1 MLANADVRLG
11 IRKNARRRDGAA
23 KRRLDRTAQRWFS
36 PRNTSAKMTLLDR
49 FRGEGGR
56 RLCVEALA
64 AQRLVSGNRELAEDL
79 ADRAE
84 VLAVPAGQ
92 TLISQGAEDNDIYFI
107 LAGTFDVVVS
117 GRRVAGRSAGDH
129 VGEMAAVQPAQK
141 RSATVTA
148 LEDAIVAKLSAE
160 VFSNLGSRY
169 PQLYRLI
176 AQELA
181 RRVLQLESRS
191 IE

>member
-1 MLANADVRLG
+1 M
-11 IRKNARRRDGAA
+11 
-23 KRRLDRTAQRWFS
+23 
-36 PRNTSAKMTLLDR
+36 
-49 FRGEGGR
+49 
-56 RLCVEALA
+56 
-64 AQRLVSGNRELAEDL
+64 
-79 ADRAE
+79 
-84 VLAVPAGQ
+84 
-92 TLISQGAEDNDIYFI
+92 
-107 LAGTFDVVVS
+107 VVS

-160 VFSNLGSRY
+160 VFSNLGSRH
-169 PQLYRLI
+169 PHLYRLI
-176 AQELA
+176 AQELS

>member
-1 MLANADVRLG
+1 
-11 IRKNARRRDGAA
+11 
-23 KRRLDRTAQRWFS
+23 
-36 PRNTSAKMTLLDR
+36 MTLFDR

-117 GRRVAGRSAGDH
+117 GRRVAGRNAGDH
-129 VGEMAAVQPAQK
+129 VGEMAAACPEKVCDCYCTRRRNRCQ
-141 RSATVTA
+141 A
-148 LEDAIVAKLSAE
+148 LGGG
-160 VFSNLGSRY
+160 F
-169 PQLYRLI
+169 
-176 AQELA
+176 
-181 RRVLQLESRS
+181 LESRFQTPPALS
-191 IE
+191 LNCAGTRAPSTPT

>member
-1 MLANADVRLG
+1 
-11 IRKNARRRDGAA
+11 
-23 KRRLDRTAQRWFS
+23 
-36 PRNTSAKMTLLDR
+36 MTLFDR

-107 LAGTFDVVVS
+107 LAGTFDVVVMVGGS
-117 GRRVAGRSAGDH
+117 TRNAGDH

-141 RSATVTA
+141 RSATA
-148 LEDAIVAKLSAE
+148 L
-160 VFSNLGSRY
+160 SR
-169 PQLYRLI
+169 QR
-176 AQELA
+176 
-181 RRVLQLESRS
+181 
-191 IE
+191 

>member
-1 MLANADVRLG
+1 
-11 IRKNARRRDGAA
+11 
-23 KRRLDRTAQRWFS
+23 
-36 PRNTSAKMTLLDR
+36 MTLLDP
-49 FRGEGGR
+49 FRGERGR
-56 RLCVEALA
+56 CLFVEALA

-84 VLAVPAGQ
+84 ALAVPAGQ

-107 LAGTFDVVVS
+107 LAGNFFDVVVN

-160 VFSNLGSRY
+160 VFSNLGSRH